1 MIRILIADDNKLLC
15 QLLAERLKAEGD
27 FEVVS
32 IVDTMRAMQ
41 EYLQES
47 DIELILLDY
56 SLQFGGGSD
65 GITRIRQ
72 EYPEIKI
79 LVFSV
84 YNDADTATSALIAG
98 ASAFITKNSDFTLF
112 VQAIKDVCA
121 GVARD
126 YYGVLPHKEHK
137 LGKLSAREKE
147 VLVLIASGY
156 SNRMIAEELFI
167 TLKTVEAHRAKI
179 KDKTGINNTS
189 GLIKFAIR
197 EGLISSEI

>member
-1 MIRILIADDNKLLC
+1 MIRVLIADDNKILC
-15 QLLAERLKAEGD
+15 QLLAERLKAEGE
-27 FEVVS
+27 FEVVG
-32 IVDTMRAMQ
+32 IVDTMPAVK
-41 EYLQES
+41 EYLGKGEV
-47 DIELILLDY
+47 ELVLLDY

-65 GITRIRQ
+65 GIIWIRH
-72 EYPEIKI
+72 EFPEIKI

-84 YNDADTATSALIAG
+84 YNDADTAASALNAG
-98 ASAFITKNSDFTLF
+98 ASAFITKNSDSSLF
-112 VQAIKDVCA
+112 VQVIKDVCA

-126 YYGVLPHKEHK
+126 YYGVLPEKDHK

-156 SNRMIAEELFI
+156 TNRMIADELFI
-167 TLKTVEAHRAKI
+167 ALKTVEAHRAKI
-179 KDKTGINNTS
+179 KGKTGIHNTS